1 MKVRAMKTLPT
12 FLSAPLALAALAML
26 PLVSALS
33 PLRAQETGP
42 APSADTAATSDA
54 AAPSSDGTAAA
65 GDNKDAEWP
74 CISRK
79 VLEIS
84 PAQVWDGPSLEGLP
98 NWRDDDT
105 VRKLSEY
112 VVARRIPEED
122 VDKAITKYAESLPE
136 AERDQKLTLLFSG
149 VLSRINDERK
159 IVISGI
165 ERFHKRQMARAKAIE
180 KEGITLPDQG
190 APLPEN
196 PMPAEDID
204 HLSPEE
210 EKYKWEV
217 RVFQE
222 RQQNIPIA
230 CEIPQLIEERA
241 GLVARAIRALM
252 KS

>member
-1 MKVRAMKTLPT
+1 MKTLPT
-12 FLSAPLALAALAML
+12 SLSGPLALAALAVL
-26 PLVSALS
+26 PLVFTLS
-33 PLRAQETGP
+33 PLRAQESST
-42 APSADTAATSDA
+42 APSTDSAAASDA
-54 AAPSSDGTAAA
+54 ATPGNGAPA
-65 GDNKDAEWP
+65 GGNKDPEWP

-98 NWRDDDT
+98 NWRDDDII
-105 VRKLSEY
+105 RKLSEY

-122 VDKAITKYAESLPE
+122 VDKAIKKYAESIPE
-136 AERDQKLTLLFSG
+136 ADRDQKLTLLFSG

-241 GLVARAIRALM
+241 GFVARSIRALM

>member
-1 MKVRAMKTLPT
+1 MKTRPT
-12 FLSAPLALAALAML
+12 SLSGPLALAALTVL
-26 PLVSALS
+26 PLVFTFS
-33 PLRAQETGP
+33 PLRAQETSTAP
-42 APSADTAATSDA
+42 AADSAAASDA
-54 AAPSSDGTAAA
+54 ATPGNGAPA
-65 GDNKDAEWP
+65 GGNKDTEWP

-105 VRKLSEY
+105 IRKLSEY

-122 VDKAITKYAESLPE
+122 VDKAIKKYAESLPE

-165 ERFHKRQMARAKAIE
+165 ERFHKRQMARAKVIE

-190 APLPEN
+190 APLPET

-241 GLVARAIRALM
+241 GFVARSIRALM

>member
-1 MKVRAMKTLPT
+1 MKTRPT
-12 FLSAPLALAALAML
+12 SLSGPLALAALAVL
-26 PLVSALS
+26 PLMLALS
-33 PLRAQETGP
+33 PLRAQETGTAPP
-42 APSADTAATSDA
+42 ADSP
-54 AAPSSDGTAAA
+54 AA
-65 GDNKDAEWP
+65 GDAATPGNGAPAGGSKDPEWP

-98 NWRDDDT
+98 NWRDDDS

-122 VDKAITKYAESLPE
+122 VDKAIKKYAESIPE

-180 KEGITLPDQG
+180 KEGITLPDQS
-190 APLPEN
+190 APLPQD

-241 GLVARAIRALM
+241 GLVARSIRALM

>member
-1 MKVRAMKTLPT
+1 M
-12 FLSAPLALAALAML
+12 F
-26 PLVSALS
+26 ALS
-33 PLRAQETGP
+33 PLRAQETSTAP
-42 APSADTAATSDA
+42 APDS
-54 AAPSSDGTAAA
+54 AAA
-65 GDNKDAEWP
+65 GDVAVPSGTAAPAGNAKDLEWP

-84 PAQVWDGPSLEGLP
+84 PAQVWDGPSLEGLT

-105 VRKLSEY
+105 IRKLSEY

-122 VDKAITKYAESLPE
+122 VDKAIKKYAESLPE

-159 IVISGI
+159 IVMSGI
-165 ERFHKRQMARAKAIE
+165 ERFHKRQMARAKEIE

-190 APLPEN
+190 ASLPDS
-196 PMPAEDID
+196 PMSAEDVD
-204 HLSPEE
+204 HLTPEE

-241 GLVARAIRALM
+241 GLVARSIRALM